1 MAHLA
6 LYSFSPGMT
15 PEQQQALISGER
27 QPEEVAELL
36 AAQPEEE
43 AAPAD
48 DPAEATPIKPRRR
61 ARTASGTFRADDPS
75 TPAVNEAYEPESEP
89 GKLQQ

>member
-6 LYSFSPGMT
+6 LYSFSPGTT
-15 PEQQQALISGER
+15 PEQQQSLISGKR
-27 QPEEVAELL
+27 QPEEVAKPL
-36 AAQPEEE
+36 AAEPEEE

-48 DPAEATPIKPRRR
+48 APAEAAPIKPRRR
-61 ARTASGTFRADDPS
+61 ARTASGTFQADDPA
-75 TPAVNEAYEPESEP
+75 TPAVNEAYEPEPEP

>member
-15 PEQQQALISGER
+15 PEQQQALINGER
-27 QPEEVAELL
+27 QPEEVAEPL
-36 AAQPEEE
+36 AAEPEEE

-48 DPAEATPIKPRRR
+48 APAEA
-61 ARTASGTFRADDPS
+61 FQADDPT
-75 TPAVNEAYEPESEP
+75 TPAVNEAYEPEPEP